1 MDSKNLPPRTEAFFP
16 TIFYKTQFCERQA
29 GLPDGLDLSSKVAII
44 TGSNAGLGFESAK
57 QLLAL
62 NLSHLIMAVR
72 SIEKGEKAATQ
83 LRKLYPQAKIEVWT
97 LDMCSYASIQSFAQR
112 VEKDLTRLDIALLN
126 AGLVKPDFQIV
137 KETGHEESM
146 QVNYLSTVLLALVL
160 IPSLRS
166 KRAPNGQ
173 PGKLT
178 MVNSGLS
185 LTGKL
190 PLNPK
195 KPDQPIL
202 KSFDDEEK
210 FSNTTWY
217 NTSKT
222 LMHLFLWKLSD
233 YVSAN
238 DVVVNIVD
246 PGYVK
251 GTESV
256 SKMPKVTA
264 MMAKGFAAVTGRTV
278 EVGASTYVD
287 AVAVKCKESHCCFLT
302 SWRVHPF
309 APILYT
315 PEGKKEIERLWDET
329 MAELA
334 FAKPQE
340 ILSGQKD

>member
-1 MDSKNLPPRTEAFFP
+1 MSTFP
-16 TIFYKTQFCERQA
+16 SPGTQFCERQA
-29 GLPDGLDLSSKVAII
+29 GLPAGLSLSSKVAII

-62 NLSHLIMAVR
+62 NLSHLILAVR
-72 SIEKGEKAATQ
+72 SVEKGEAAAAKLRQSTPKAT
-83 LRKLYPQAKIEVWT
+83 IEVWK
-97 LDMCSYASIQSFAQR
+97 LDMCSYVSIQAFAER
-112 VEKDLTRLDIALLN
+112 VGKELTRLDIALLN
-126 AGLVKPDFQIV
+126 AGLVKPSFELV

-146 QVNYLSTVLLALVL
+146 QVNYLSTVLLALL
-160 IPSLRS
+160 LLPHLQT
-166 KRAPNGQ
+166 KRAPTTS

-178 MVNSGLS
+178 IVNSGLS

-195 KPDQPIL
+195 NPSQPIL
-202 KSFDDEEK
+202 TSFDDAK
-210 FSNTTWY
+210 TFSSTTWY

-222 LMHLFLWKLSD
+222 LMHLFLWKLTEF
-233 YVSAN
+233 VSAD

-256 SKMPKVTA
+256 SNMPKVTA
-264 MMAKGFAAVTGRTV
+264 LVAKGFAAVTGRSV
-278 EVGASTYVD
+278 ETGASTYVD
-287 AVAVKCKESHCCFLT
+287 AVAVKGRESHGCFLT

-309 APILYT
+309 VPFLYT
-315 PEGKKEIERLWDET
+315 PEGKELMERLWEET

-334 FAKPQE
+334 FAGPNE
-340 ILSGQKD
+340 ILSSQSKG